1 MLEIALLLLA
11 SAVFA
16 ALTFVAVTAALRAAR
31 VEDVIGEVF
40 SPWLHDPFGA
50 PETGE
55 PAPRDDGGPP
65 PHHPCDGEAVAGEK
79 RRAVAA
85 RA

>member
-1 MLEIALLLLA
+1 MFEIALILLA
-11 SAVFA
+11 GAVFA
-16 ALTFVAVTAALRAAR
+16 ALAFVAITAALKAAR

-40 SPWLHDPFGA
+40 SPWLQDPFGPA
-50 PETGE
+50 ETGE
-55 PAPRDDGGPP
+55 AAARDDGPP
-65 PHHPCDGEAVAGEK
+65 PREGEAAAET

>member
-11 SAVFA
+11 CAVFA

-40 SPWLHDPFGA
+40 SPWLHDPFGS
-50 PETGE
+50 PGTGE
-55 PAPRDDGGPP
+55 PESRTDDGPP
-65 PHHPCDGEAVAGEK
+65 PQYPRGAEAAAEE
-79 RRAVAA
+79 RRAIAA

>member
-1 MLEIALLLLA
+1 MFEIALILLA
-11 SAVFA
+11 GAVFA
-16 ALTFVAVTAALRAAR
+16 ALAFVAITTALKAAR

-40 SPWLHDPFGA
+40 SPWLQDPFG
-50 PETGE
+50 PDETGE
-55 PAPRDDGGPP
+55 AAARDDGPP
-65 PHHPCDGEAVAGEK
+65 PHDAEAAAET

>member
-11 SAVFA
+11 CAVFA

-55 PAPRDDGGPP
+55 PAPRDDRGPP
-65 PHHPCDGEAVAGEK
+65 PHHSRDSEAVAEK
-79 RRAVAA
+79 RQAVAA

>member
-16 ALTFVAVTAALRAAR
+16 ALTFVAVAAALRAAR

-40 SPWLHDPFGA
+40 SPWLHDPFGS
-50 PETGE
+50 PDGE
-55 PAPRDDGGPP
+55 PAAGNDDGPP
-65 PHHPCDGEAVAGEK
+65 PQHPRGAEAAAEK